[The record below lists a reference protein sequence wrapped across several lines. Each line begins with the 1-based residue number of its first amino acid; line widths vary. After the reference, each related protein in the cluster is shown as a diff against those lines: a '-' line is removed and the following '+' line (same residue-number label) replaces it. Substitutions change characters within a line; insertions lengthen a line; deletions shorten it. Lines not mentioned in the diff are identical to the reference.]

1 MRKEAEVGRLRRWEL
16 FYTHN
21 FIKAAWHRSN
31 TQPVLLDFTPTYIK
45 IRDNSKSQ
53 WMLEIYGARKSNGH
67 IGINLVVEKK
77 ETSSKFLRNM
87 NP

>member
-1 MRKEAEVGRLRRWEL
+1 MG
-16 FYTHN
+16 T
-21 FIKAAWHRSN
+21 
-31 TQPVLLDFTPTYIK
+31 VLYFTPTYIK

-53 WMLEIYGARKSNGH
+53 WMLEIYGARYVQRKSNGH